1 MSPLDAEE
9 VKGLLMYAREEV
21 PSLYAIVLCAVRTGL
36 RQGELIGLQW
46 SDIDFRSGFLEVRRA
61 VVKRQLTSTKNH
73 KLRRV
78 DMSPQLSDVLRHM
91 QEIRE
96 LEAISGKPV
105 SEWVFVTPSRHAV
118 G

>member
-9 VKGLLMYAREEV
+9 VKALLQHAREKA
-21 PSLYAIVLCAVRTGL
+21 PSLYAILLCAVRTGL

-78 DMSPQLSDVLRHM
+78 DMSP
-91 QEIRE
+91 
-96 LEAISGKPV
+96 AIDRGITS
-105 SEWVFVTPSRHAV
+105 
-118 G
+118 